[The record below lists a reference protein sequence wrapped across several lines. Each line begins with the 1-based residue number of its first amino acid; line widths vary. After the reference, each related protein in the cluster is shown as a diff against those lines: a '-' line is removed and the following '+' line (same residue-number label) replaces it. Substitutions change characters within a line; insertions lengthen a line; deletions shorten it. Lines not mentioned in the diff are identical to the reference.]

1 MRAHRA
7 HRSTR
12 PAPVATPQPQKQWP
26 LSAPPLPSSPP
37 APRSPGTS
45 SIAPARAFPGRERVG
60 SGNVS
65 SSDARAARC
74 RDRSSSRAAA
84 PHARA
89 TSRLTAPSPSPAPPS
104 TANSPPRPRTRLAS
118 PSACARRYV
127 RPALERHPRPD
138 GSFSISRRASSRRAS
153 SRDRGDARKHP
164 ASLASIAQRTCAS
177 PSPLTAAS
185 PVPTAT
191 GRSRSR
197 GEGSRG
203 EEARAHRPPPRLQGE
218 TLAVTRSISFADEP
232 VRTTRDR
239 ETPSCSTRPGRF
251 HARETSGA
259 ESASPPIDPPRMT
272 RRRASRGPRSA
283 PGSAPALP
291 DSGTDVIP
299 SVPIRGAR
307 RLRWR
312 LRVLP
317 RCFEV
322 ARERSAVAAPR
333 LATKF

>member
-164 ASLASIAQRTCAS
+164 ASRNVDRSAHVRIAQSAHRRVPLPDRHRTKPLPRRRLPRRRS
-177 PSPLTAAS
+177 PSP
-185 PVPTAT
+185 
-191 GRSRSR
+191 
-197 GEGSRG
+197 
-203 EEARAHRPPPRLQGE
+203 
-218 TLAVTRSISFADEP
+218 
-232 VRTTRDR
+232 
-239 ETPSCSTRPGRF
+239 
-251 HARETSGA
+251 
-259 ESASPPIDPPRMT
+259 
-272 RRRASRGPRSA
+272 SA
-283 PGSAPALP
+283 PP
-291 DSGTDVIP
+291 
-299 SVPIRGAR
+299 
-307 RLRWR
+307 
-312 LRVLP
+312 
-317 RCFEV
+317 
-322 ARERSAVAAPR
+322 AAPR
-333 LATKF
+333 

>member
-1 MRAHRA
+1 LVEGILFFPLAFGQRARLRAHRA

-185 PVPTAT
+185 PFPTAT

-218 TLAVTRSISFADEP
+218 TLAVTRFHLF
-232 VRTTRDR
+232 R
-239 ETPSCSTRPGRF
+239 GR
-251 HARETSGA
+251 ARSHDA
-259 ESASPPIDPPRMT
+259 
-272 RRRASRGPRSA
+272 
-283 PGSAPALP
+283 
-291 DSGTDVIP
+291 
-299 SVPIRGAR
+299 
-307 RLRWR
+307 
-312 LRVLP
+312 
-317 RCFEV
+317 
-322 ARERSAVAAPR
+322 
-333 LATKF
+333 

>member
-1 MRAHRA
+1 MALALLERSSSETSEEGSRSSRKSRSARVRNRPAPRAIFFTVITPNSKLFASWRIARAGPGNGLRLVEGILFFPLAFGQRARLRAHRA

-185 PVPTAT
+185 PFPTAT

-218 TLAVTRSISFADEP
+218 TLAVTRFHLF
-232 VRTTRDR
+232 R
-239 ETPSCSTRPGRF
+239 GR
-251 HARETSGA
+251 ARSHDA
-259 ESASPPIDPPRMT
+259 
-272 RRRASRGPRSA
+272 
-283 PGSAPALP
+283 
-291 DSGTDVIP
+291 
-299 SVPIRGAR
+299 
-307 RLRWR
+307 
-312 LRVLP
+312 
-317 RCFEV
+317 
-322 ARERSAVAAPR
+322 
-333 LATKF
+333 

>member
-153 SRDRGDARKHP
+153 SRDRGDARRHP
-164 ASLASIAQRTCAS
+164 ASIASIALCTCAS
-177 PSPLTAAS
+177 LGPLTSAPRSRPPQDEAAPAEKAPEEKKPEPIGPPRGSQVRLS
-185 PVPTAT
+185 PRRALVSFADPPLVVDDARTETPRCRIPEQTTRRRSGASSIARTLPEASKAPAGRAPRARDPADVRPSVPEQRTLEKSHSRNRVS
-191 GRSRSR
+191 GRSRR
-197 GEGSRG
+197 G
-203 EEARAHRPPPRLQGE
+203 
-218 TLAVTRSISFADEP
+218 
-232 VRTTRDR
+232 
-239 ETPSCSTRPGRF
+239 GR
-251 HARETSGA
+251 R
-259 ESASPPIDPPRMT
+259 
-272 RRRASRGPRSA
+272 
-283 PGSAPALP
+283 
-291 DSGTDVIP
+291 
-299 SVPIRGAR
+299 
-307 RLRWR
+307 
-312 LRVLP
+312 
-317 RCFEV
+317 
-322 ARERSAVAAPR
+322 
-333 LATKF
+333 K

>member
-1 MRAHRA
+1 M
-7 HRSTR
+7 
-12 PAPVATPQPQKQWP
+12 
-26 LSAPPLPSSPP
+26 
-37 APRSPGTS
+37 
-45 SIAPARAFPGRERVG
+45 RERC
-60 SGNVS
+60 
-65 SSDARAARC
+65 AC
-74 RDRSSSRAAA
+74 RDRTSSRVAA

-185 PVPTAT
+185 PFPTAT

-218 TLAVTRSISFADEP
+218 TLAVTRFHLF
-232 VRTTRDR
+232 R
-239 ETPSCSTRPGRF
+239 GR
-251 HARETSGA
+251 ARSHDA
-259 ESASPPIDPPRMT
+259 
-272 RRRASRGPRSA
+272 
-283 PGSAPALP
+283 
-291 DSGTDVIP
+291 
-299 SVPIRGAR
+299 
-307 RLRWR
+307 
-312 LRVLP
+312 
-317 RCFEV
+317 
-322 ARERSAVAAPR
+322 
-333 LATKF
+333 